1 VHVTVT
7 EPLGRFVTGI
17 DRTNFG
23 IVENGIRRPITDFN
37 ELRNEYLI
45 EFEAANLS
53 ANVDVV
59 LQQPPGLPPLRANLQ
74 APTKRLV
81 HVTVTDPLGRFVT
94 GVERTNFGILENGIR
109 RPITDFTELRNEY
122 VIEFEPATQ
131 SANVDVALQQ
141 PRGLPPLRA
150 NVKR

>member
-1 VHVTVT
+1 M
-7 EPLGRFVTGI
+7 GRFVTGI

-23 IVENGIRRPITDFN
+23 IAENGIRRPITDFS

-74 APTKRLV
+74 APTKRLL
-81 HVTVTDPLGRFVT
+81 HVTVADPLGRFVT
-94 GVERTNFGILENGIR
+94 GVERTNFGILENGVR

-122 VIEFEPATQ
+122 VIEFEAATR
-131 SANVDVALQQ
+131 SANVEVVLQQ
-141 PRGLPPLRA
+141 PPGLPPLRA
-150 NVKR
+150 NLKR